1 MKHRL
6 LIIGAGGLGRQ
17 LEHYLEL
24 ISDQNKDW
32 ELAGYIDDDMKALV
46 NKGSDYK
53 VLGNIQSFPFKVDD
67 YIVIG
72 IADIKSKK
80 KIINTL
86 KNKVRFFTYIS
97 EASLIGKNVTIG
109 EGSIVCPGVK
119 IGSNVN
125 IGTFNLI
132 NLNCI
137 VGHDSVM
144 GDHCSIMP
152 HVDIGGGARIGKN
165 VFMGTKATV
174 SPLLEVHDD
183 TYLGVGSIV
192 IKNITEPGTYFGNP
206 ARRML

>member
-1 MKHRL
+1 MKQRL

-17 LEHYLEL
+17 LEHYLGL
-24 ISDQNKDW
+24 ISDRNKDW
-32 ELAGYIDDDMKALV
+32 KLAGYIDDDMNALD
-46 NKGSDYK
+46 NKGSDYQ
-53 VLGNIQSFPFKVDD
+53 VLGNIQSFPFKDDD
-67 YIVIG
+67 YIVLG
-72 IADIKSKK
+72 IADIESKK
-80 KIINTL
+80 KIISTL

-97 EASLIGKNVTIG
+97 EAALIGKNVTIG
-109 EGSIVCPGVK
+109 EGSIICPGVK

-125 IGTFNLI
+125 IGNFNLI

-144 GDHCSIMP
+144 GDLCSIMP

-165 VFMGTKATV
+165 VFMGTKVTV
-174 SPLLEVHDD
+174 SPKLEVRDG